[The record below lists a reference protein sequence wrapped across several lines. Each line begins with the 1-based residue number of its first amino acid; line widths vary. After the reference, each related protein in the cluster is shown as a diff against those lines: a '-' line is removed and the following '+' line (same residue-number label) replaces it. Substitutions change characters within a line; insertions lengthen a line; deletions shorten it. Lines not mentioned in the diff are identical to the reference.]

1 MIMSRLNISFS
12 YPIWMDGN
20 YHAMSDSFYV
30 DEENYLDVISEPNP
44 IDCLCETMQLV
55 LIDKLKEKKTLPGEV
70 IRFNKKANKLKNY
83 FNKQIIEMFAE
94 DSKKDCSADLVIA
107 KIENDSRDISED
119 FIKLFKAT
127 WDY

>member
-1 MIMSRLNISFS
+1 MSRLNISLY
-12 YPIWMDGN
+12 YPIWLDGN
-20 YHAMSDSFYV
+20 YHATPDSFCV

-55 LIDKLKEKKTLPGEV
+55 LIDKLKEKKILPGEV

-119 FIKLFKAT
+119 FIKLFEAT